1 MNIDNVTIA
10 WGLLLVALSFMGATI
25 AFMYFA
31 SKKSSRK

>member
-1 MNIDNVTIA
+1 MQVDNATVA
-10 WGLLLVALSFMGATI
+10 WALFLMALSFMSATI

>member
-1 MNIDNVTIA
+1 MNIDNATIA
-10 WGLLLVALSFMGATI
+10 WGLLLVGLSFMSATI